1 MCQWDGQRKL
11 QWHWIRADWGNTK
24 REWPDRDH
32 VKDDRQGSGCHPV
45 DRQLK
50 LKDGDYLTK
59 SLTICVLTSRPVWGL
74 WWHMW
79 HTWCVS
85 HDNVITISPTRG
97 GHCVSLSEISF
108 YIKVWPR
115 FPNSWWVWASYLMI
129 YISPQSPVMV
139 LIQTQPLRPRP
150 LRSPPGHEGNDTI
163 RVLSH

>member
-1 MCQWDGQRKL
+1 MCRDGQRKL
-11 QWHWIRADWGNTK
+11 QWHWIRAVWGNTE

-59 SLTICVLTSRPVWGL
+59 SLTICVLTSRPVMT
-74 WWHMW
+74 HVT
-79 HTWCVS
+79 HTMCP
-85 HDNVITISPTRG
+85 HDNVITVSPTG
-97 GHCVSLSEISF
+97 GSLSEISF

-115 FPNSWWVWASYLMI
+115 FPDSWWVWASYLMI
-129 YISPQSPVMV
+129 YISQVSSHAPD
-139 LIQTQPLRPRP
+139 TDAAQPLRPRP
-150 LRSPPGHEGNDTI
+150 LRSPGHEGNDTI